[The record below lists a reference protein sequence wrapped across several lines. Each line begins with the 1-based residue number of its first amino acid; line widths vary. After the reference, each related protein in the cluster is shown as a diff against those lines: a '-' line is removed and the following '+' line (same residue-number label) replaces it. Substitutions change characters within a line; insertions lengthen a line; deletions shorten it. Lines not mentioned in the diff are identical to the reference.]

1 MTMVAGVSEQSPL
14 VGSNGHRDEPE
25 ELHRHLS
32 LFDLVCI
39 GVGATI
45 GSGFFVLIGL
55 IAHTSAG
62 PAVFLSWGIAGIAAS
77 ASGLC
82 YAELGGRFPDA
93 GSSYLYAKETMGEL
107 ASVIA
112 AACLTLEYTGSAS
125 AVARSWGD
133 KVVEYIRSKN
143 SESFLISILDPGLGI
158 NPCAFVVSL
167 GSVLLLLEGVK
178 ESKSVTNFFSTL
190 KVALVT
196 FIVIMSLTLAKT
208 ENLKPLIPP
217 EFGVPGILRGATSS
231 FFGYIGFDELCCLSG
246 EAKDPTK
253 NIPRAIILTLIIVT
267 TIYITASIGLAG
279 MVPYEEISSS
289 SGFPNGFRYAGYGWA
304 AEITAVSHS
313 CLSIVLKRAIPLC
326 ISNCYIVN
334 QLGELAV
341 LPIVVLVTIMAQ
353 PRLCYAMSVD
363 GLLPP
368 IFTKMDRS
376 GNLRGGT
383 LIAGIVMVV

>member
-14 VGSNGHRDEPE
+14 VGNGQHRDEPE

-39 GVGATI
+39 GVGATV

-143 SESFLISILDPGLGI
+143 SESILISILDPGLGI
-158 NPCAFVVSL
+158 SPCAFVVSL

-196 FIVIMSLTLAKT
+196 FIVIMSLLLAKK
-208 ENLKPLIPP
+208 ENLTPLIPP
-217 EFGVPGILRGATSS
+217 EFGATGILRGATSS

-246 EAKDPTK
+246 ETKDPTR

-267 TIYITASIGLAG
+267 TIYITASLGLAG
-279 MVPYEEISSS
+279 MVPYDEISSS

-304 AEITAVSHS
+304 AEITAVSDP
-313 CLSIVLKRAIPLC
+313 CLFYCA
-326 ISNCYIVN
+326 
-334 QLGELAV
+334 
-341 LPIVVLVTIMAQ
+341 
-353 PRLCYAMSVD
+353 
-363 GLLPP
+363 
-368 IFTKMDRS
+368 
-376 GNLRGGT
+376 
-383 LIAGIVMVV
+383 